1 MDRKQFLQ
9 LIWNK
14 GIKPL
19 LLILVIYY
27 CVSFLV
33 NIFAQDGPERMLT
46 IGFLSL
52 CLLFAV
58 TWLVA
63 IIFNKALEKIYSSLP
78 ASMKRGLSL
87 FGKIIN
93 YAAPFLLG
101 AMLYN
106 FWQKDWKTVSVVIA
120 ILLVQQVVRLVK
132 EEKSEV
138 NS

>member
-9 LIWNK
+9 IVWNK

-19 LLILVIYY
+19 LLVIVIYY

-46 IGFLSL
+46 VGFLSL

-63 IIFNKALEKIYSSLP
+63 IIFNKP

-93 YAAPFLLG
+93 YAVPFLLG
-101 AMLYN
+101 AMLYH